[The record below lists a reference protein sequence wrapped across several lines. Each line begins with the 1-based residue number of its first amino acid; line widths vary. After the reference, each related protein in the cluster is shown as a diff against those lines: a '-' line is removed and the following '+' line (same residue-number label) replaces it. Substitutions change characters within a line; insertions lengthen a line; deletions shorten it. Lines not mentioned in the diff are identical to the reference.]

1 MYVLMD
7 YRWINKDN
15 CRIPAQVAALRID
28 GNGNCV
34 DVFSSTFHLEPNDV
48 ENWDPIVFEG
58 HSKDTFLAGKTA
70 SQAFRALSL
79 WLEDDDVLCWMH
91 QANRDNF
98 VKDCPQEKAKK
109 NSIILGVPLVIRITE
124 GKETHS
130 NILSSAEKNGLVA
143 NFISKVLHKGSCDL
157 IPKDARLRTC
167 NTIKQGVSERLKP
180 CVCCRREFNLVR
192 RDINLKILQNMEYPY
207 VHAKDGNVIHRRE
220 CTRMLNAETICAVGK
235 MEQSTESKYRPCK
248 CCVPDFDEMRSD
260 TELIQYDLSAYKFL
274 KRTGFSFNIDGK
286 ILKISTPVGEWF
298 VEPREEQ
305 YHLEHRNLS
314 GLCSDSRHVQPVSFV
329 NMDRICAYIE
339 RHDRTLQ
346 EKVKKHRKRI
356 SLAQPKSEEIGR

>member
-1 MYVLMD
+1 M
-7 YRWINKDN
+7 I
-15 CRIPAQVAALRID
+15 
-28 GNGNCV
+28 
-34 DVFSSTFHLEPNDV
+34 E
-48 ENWDPIVFEG
+48 FEG
-58 HSKDTFLAGKTA
+58 HSKDTFLVGKTS
-70 SQAFRALSL
+70 SQAFRTLSL

-98 VKDCPQEKAKK
+98 VKDCPQEKAKR
-109 NSIILGVPLVIRITE
+109 NSILIGVPLVNRITE

-130 NILSSAEKNGLVA
+130 NILRSAEENGLVA
-143 NFISKVLHKGSCDL
+143 NFERKSALASVLTLQQMLKENSGLLDEIYLSGDRKPEYVCDIMSKVLHKGSCDL

-248 CCVPDFDEMRSD
+248 CCVPDFEEMRLD

-298 VEPREEQ
+298 VEPRDGQ

-314 GLCSDSRHVQPVSFV
+314 GLCSDSRHVQPVVFIKISQV
-329 NMDRICAYIE
+329 CSYIE
-339 RHDRTLQ
+339 KHDRTLQ
-346 EKVKKHRKRI
+346 QKVEKSRKQI
-356 SLAQPKSEEIGR
+356 SMEQPKSEEKDREEKMEQ